1 MNIHEKYISRCI
13 ELGKLGIGNT
23 YPNPSVGCC
32 LVVDD
37 KIIGEGYTSISG
49 GNHAEVNAINSV
61 KDKSLLKLSTI
72 YVTLEPCCHHGKTP
86 PCVDKIIANGI
97 KQVVIGIK
105 DPNPL
110 VCGKGIEKLKENG
123 VEVIS
128 GVLKNECIAHHKR
141 FLSYIINKRPYI
153 ILKWAE
159 TVDGFIA
166 PKQKNINEPYWI
178 SNIKSRQ
185 LVHKWRSEEQA
196 ILVGAKTIREDNPRL
211 TTRDWEGKNC
221 DIYILS
227 KNGVQKDYKIFN
239 QDSKVTILDSQEI
252 DYDKDI
258 VKQIC
263 DKFYNDKILSIIV
276 EGGTKT
282 LSNFID
288 SDVWDEI
295 RVFRTK
301 EKLGGGIKGPRLKHK
316 VSDKVNI
323 GDNELNYYLNKGVT
337 FSDI

>member
-128 GVLKNECIAHHKR
+128 GVLKSECIKHHKR

-159 TVDGFIA
+159 TADGFIA

-178 SNIKSRQ
+178 SNTKSRQ

-301 EKLGGGIKGPRLKHK
+301 EKLGGGIKGPRLKYK

-337 FSDI
+337 FSNM

>member
-128 GVLKNECIAHHKR
+128 GVLKSECIEHHKR

-159 TVDGFIA
+159 TADGFIA

-178 SNIKSRQ
+178 SNTKSRQ

-196 ILVGAKTIREDNPRL
+196 ILVGAKTIREDDPRL

-263 DKFYNDKILSIIV
+263 DKFYYDKILSIIV

-301 EKLGGGIKGPRLKHK
+301 EKLGGGIKGPRLKYK

-337 FSDI
+337 FSNM

>member
-32 LVVDD
+32 IVLDD
-37 KIIGEGYTSISG
+37 KIIGEGYTSKAG

-61 KDKSLLKLSTI
+61 EDKSLLKLSTI

-86 PCVDKIIANGI
+86 PCVDKIIASGM
-97 KQVVIGIK
+97 KKVVIGIK

-123 VEVIS
+123 IEVIS
-128 GVLKNECIAHHKR
+128 GVLKKECIEHHKR
-141 FLSYIINKRPYI
+141 FLSFIINKRPYI

-159 TVDGFIA
+159 TADGHIA
-166 PKQKNINEPYWI
+166 PKQKDVNEPYWI
-178 SNIKSRQ
+178 SNSKSRE
-185 LVHKWRSEEQA
+185 LVHNWRSKEQA
-196 ILVGAKTIREDNPRL
+196 ILVGAQTIRKDDPRL
-211 TTRDWEGKNC
+211 TTRDCEGKNC

-227 KNGVQKDYKIFN
+227 KKGLKKDYKIFN
-239 QDSKVTILDSQEI
+239 QDSKVTVLDGEEI
-252 DYDKDI
+252 NFNKNLA
-258 VKQIC
+258 KQIC
-263 DKFYNDKILSIIV
+263 DKLYDDKILSVII

-288 SDVWDEI
+288 SDMWDEM
-295 RVFRTK
+295 RVFKTQ
-301 EKLGGGIKGPRLKHK
+301 EILGDGVKGPKIKFNAKRK
-316 VSDKVNI
+316 VQIENNI
-323 GDNELNYYLNKGVT
+323 LEYHLNNGVT
-337 FSDI
+337 FSSI

>member
-128 GVLKNECIAHHKR
+128 GVLKSECIEHHKR

-159 TVDGFIA
+159 TADGFIA

-178 SNIKSRQ
+178 SNTKSRQ

-263 DKFYNDKILSIIV
+263 DKFYYDKILSIIV

-337 FSDI
+337 FSNM

>member
-128 GVLKNECIAHHKR
+128 GVLKSECIKHHKR

-159 TVDGFIA
+159 TADGFIA

-178 SNIKSRQ
+178 SNTKSRQ

-196 ILVGAKTIREDNPRL
+196 ILVGAKTIREDDPRL

-263 DKFYNDKILSIIV
+263 DKFYYDKILSIIV

-288 SDVWDEI
+288 SDVWDEM

-301 EKLGGGIKGPRLKHK
+301 EKLGDGIKGPRLKLMK
-316 VSDKVNI
+316 SNKVNI

-337 FSDI
+337 FSNM

>member
-32 LVVDD
+32 IVLDD
-37 KIIGEGYTSISG
+37 KIIGEGYTSKAG

-61 KDKSLLKLSTI
+61 EDKSLFKLSTI

-86 PCVDKIIANGI
+86 PCVDKIIASGM
-97 KQVVIGIK
+97 KKVVIGIK

-123 VEVIS
+123 IEVIS
-128 GVLKNECIAHHKR
+128 GVLKKECVEHHKR
-141 FLSYIINKRPYI
+141 FLSFIINKRPYI

-159 TVDGFIA
+159 TADGHIA
-166 PKQKNINEPYWI
+166 PKQKDVNEPYWI
-178 SNIKSRQ
+178 SNSRSRE
-185 LVHKWRSEEQA
+185 LVHMWRSKEQA
-196 ILVGAKTIREDNPRL
+196 ILVGAQTIREDDPRL
-211 TTRDWEGKNC
+211 TTRDCKGKNC

-227 KNGVQKDYKIFN
+227 KKGLKKDYKIFN
-239 QDSKVTILDSQEI
+239 QDSKVTVLDDKEI
-252 DYDKDI
+252 NFNKNI
-258 VKQIC
+258 AKQIC
-263 DKFYNDKILSIIV
+263 DKLYDDKILSVII

-288 SDVWDEI
+288 YDMWDEM
-295 RVFRTK
+295 RVFKTQ
-301 EKLGGGIKGPRLKHK
+301 EILGDGVKGPKIKFNVERK
-316 VSDKVNI
+316 VEIENDI
-323 GDNELNYYLNKGVT
+323 LEYYLNNGIT
-337 FSDI
+337 FSSI

>member
-37 KIIGEGYTSISG
+37 KIIGEGYTSIAG
-49 GNHAEVNAINSV
+49 GNHAEVNAIHSV
-61 KDKSLLKLSTI
+61 EDKSLLKLSTI

-166 PKQKNINEPYWI
+166 PEQKNINEPYWI

-263 DKFYNDKILSIIV
+263 DKFYDDKILSIIV

-301 EKLGGGIKGPRLKHK
+301 EKLGGGIKGPRLKYK

-337 FSDI
+337 FSNM